1 MIKIKNV
8 LTITAVAAGLML
20 GCGGGAEQ
28 TNTPEGDNTPS
39 GDDSNGRNVASQA
52 ASDALHKAAERG
64 DLETMKKLIAEKAD
78 INSQAGK
85 DGETPLLRAITRGQT
100 EAAKLLIDSGADVN
114 LGRKRDGRTPLAMA
128 ESRERTEI
136 VAMLKA
142 KGAK

>member
-1 MIKIKNV
+1 MITIKNV
-8 LTITAVAAGLML
+8 LTIAAVAAGLML
-20 GCGGGAEQ
+20 GC
-28 TNTPEGDNTPS
+28 TNTPEGNNIPS
-39 GDDSNGRNVASQA
+39 GDDSNGGNVASQA

-136 VAMLKA
+136 AAMLKA